1 MAVGANLLELI
12 GINVSHGNNGTARSN
27 FPAHKFL
34 IGFSTQNSAAN
45 GRIENRLGHYARL
58 RSAGNPQ
65 DYEPRIRQP
74 PRGVAIGLLARI

>member
-1 MAVGANLLELI
+1 MQITRGRGSKFAGTL

-34 IGFSTQNSAAN
+34 IGFSTQNSIAN

-58 RSAGNPQ
+58 KGQEVLRTTNHGYVNHLEASQ
-65 DYEPRIRQP
+65 
-74 PRGVAIGLLARI
+74 